1 MLLYSETDVGGTG
14 QVDQWYK
21 RATTGCAP
29 FLYPESRFRTPWT
42 GDDLPE
48 SVAVARRWHAENPCP
63 DEAWDQHL
71 TAILDAYAEMSVAT
85 VARVMELREV
95 IHHHVKA
102 FDRQKGAQRLRALA
116 S

>member
-1 MLLYSETDVGGTG
+1 MLLHLGTDLGGAG
-14 QVDQWYK
+14 NVDQWYE

-42 GDDLPE
+42 GDDLSE
-48 SVAVARRWHAENPCP
+48 SVAEARRWHELNRCP
-63 DEAWDQHL
+63 NHDLDEQF

-95 IHHHVKA
+95 IHRHLRA
-102 FDRQKGAQRLRALA
+102 FDRRKGQRLRAL
-116 S
+116 